1 MHLIKVRFNLLVKFY
16 FRKTGFNMIKE
27 GLIGL
32 AFKLIDGFFL
42 VIQMIFGVVVVRI
55 VI

>member
-1 MHLIKVRFNLLVKFY
+1 MLVKFY

-42 VIQMIFGVVVVRI
+42 VIQMIFGVVVVR
-55 VI
+55 VDV

>member
-27 GLIGL
+27 GVIGL

-42 VIQMIFGVVVVRI
+42 IIQIFGVVVVH
-55 VI
+55 VVV

>member
-27 GLIGL
+27 GVIGL
-32 AFKLIDGFFL
+32 AFRVVDKFFL
-42 VIQMIFGVVVVRI
+42 VVQILRVVVR
-55 VI
+55 VVV